1 METKTKINKWDL
13 IKIKSFCT
21 TKENIS
27 KVKRQTLEWEK
38 IITNET
44 TDKELIS
51 KTYKQLMQFNTRKTN
66 NPVKKWAKKLN
77 RQFPKED
84 MQMANKHMQR
94 CSTSLITRKIQI
106 KTTMRYH
113 LTLVRMVAI
122 KESTSYKY

>member
-1 METKTKINKWDL
+1 MEIKNQMNELDL
-13 IKIKSFCT
+13 IKLRIFCT
-21 TKENIS
+21 MKETIS
-27 KVKRQTLEWEK
+27 KVKRQPSGWEK

-84 MQMANKHMQR
+84 MQMANKHM
-94 CSTSLITRKIQI
+94 
-106 KTTMRYH
+106 
-113 LTLVRMVAI
+113 
-122 KESTSYKY
+122 